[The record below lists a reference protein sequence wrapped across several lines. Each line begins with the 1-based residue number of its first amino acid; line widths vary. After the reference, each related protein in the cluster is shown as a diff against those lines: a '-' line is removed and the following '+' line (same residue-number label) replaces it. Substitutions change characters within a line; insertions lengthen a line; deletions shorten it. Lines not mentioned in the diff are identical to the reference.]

1 MVVFT
6 VTVTVPATEVVV
18 DGIVMV
24 DVPFIVTVCAGVFTT
39 AVPEESTVTES
50 VEIVNTPV
58 TEVFF
63 G

>member
-6 VTVTVPATEVVV
+6 VTVTVPATVVVV
-18 DGIVMV
+18 DGIVTV

-39 AVPEESTVTES
+39 AVPEESPVTED

-58 TEVFF
+58 TEVFS